1 MENILHFLQI
11 NLPWLISY
19 KYLFLFLG
27 SFIEGL
33 NTMVFGGFLASL
45 NAVNLWLVL
54 LIMLVGHTLNGYVW
68 YAVGFW
74 GGAKSLD
81 KWGHR
86 EKLSHDVIEKVT
98 DYFNRYSGRTIMI
111 TKLTFSLQIAALIM
125 AGSLKYNL
133 KQFTKYNF
141 YGSLGW
147 TLLTVFVGYFF
158 GESFEALRLF
168 LKNFT
173 YFIIFLGGA
182 MALVIIF
189 KIVMKS
195 KFIRLIKLDAKLREI
210 NGIIKE
216 KLDQV
221 LSNKDQ

>member
-45 NAVNLWLVL
+45 NAVNLWLIL
-54 LIMLVGHTLNGYVW
+54 LVMLIGHTLNGYVW

-86 EKLSHDVIEKVT
+86 EKLSHDIIEKVT
-98 DYFNRYSGRTIMI
+98 DYFNRYSGRTIVI

-173 YFIIFLGGA
+173 YFVIFLGGA
-182 MALVIIF
+182 MALIIIF
-189 KIVMKS
+189 KIIMKN
-195 KFIRLIKLDAKLREI
+195 KFIKFINLDAKLKEL

-221 LSNKDQ
+221 LSKKD